1 MKWTLFARLEQTVA
15 RARRL
20 DPIQDRTAL
29 ARALRQ
35 NNPGFEASPDDVALT
50 MSGAALGLLCR
61 LPSDINEAAASIVDE
76 NPLAPAEALARV
88 AALAY
93 VALCDDLLPDDLPGG
108 SGLIDD
114 AISLRATGVGAP
126 NGWDQDQ
133 RALQLQELGVEARFL
148 SLFLPRD
155 RMDEF
160 NRALAE
166 LFWTITSYT
175 QVPLSELKETTRKL
189 IETPPKSLA
198 QLLPHRD
205 GAEQVNRPKLFELCN
220 AKPEQLADSLRFAFE
235 DGVVI
240 ALVDGRLR
248 LVAGIPQ

>member
-20 DPIQDRTAL
+20 DPAADRPAL
-29 ARALRQ
+29 ARMLAQHNPMVDAAASDAALTMA
-35 NNPGFEASPDDVALT
+35 GVALT
-50 MSGAALGLLCR
+50 LLCR
-61 LPSDINEAAASIVDE
+61 LPKDIDEAAASIVDA

-93 VALCDDLLPDDLPGG
+93 VALCEDLLPDDLPGG
-108 SGLIDD
+108 SGLVDD

-126 NGWDQDQ
+126 NGWDQDE
-133 RALQLQELGVEARFL
+133 RARHLEVLGVEARFL

-160 NRALAE
+160 NRALDELFGTIAVYSRVPLAE
-166 LFWTITSYT
+166 LKD
-175 QVPLSELKETTRKL
+175 VTRRL
-189 IETPPKSLA
+189 IEEPPKSLA
-198 QLLPHRD
+198 QLLMHHD
-205 GAEQVNRPKLFELCN
+205 GAEEVNRPTLFALCN
-220 AKPEQLADSLRFAFE
+220 AELEIADEVLRFAFD

-240 ALVDGRLR
+240 EIVDGHLR
-248 LVAGIPQ
+248 LAAK